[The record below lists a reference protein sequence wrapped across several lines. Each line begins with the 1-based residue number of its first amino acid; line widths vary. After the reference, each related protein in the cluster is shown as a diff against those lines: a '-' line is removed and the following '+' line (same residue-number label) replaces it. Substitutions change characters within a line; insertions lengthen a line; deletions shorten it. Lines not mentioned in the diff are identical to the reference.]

1 MATVEEHKFTSS
13 ENIKISGKNFL
24 LFLNADKKQEKPSK
38 TSSTVRVVWALTGF
52 DVLLDMVG
60 GKVGYCLNTV
70 DPQTQI
76 QTQRHVLPTE
86 LADALSDDQK
96 IEMRKATDELQFHVL
111 ADDQGFKGVWEYVWR
126 IAHDAKVGMPK
137 LQKE

>member
-13 ENIKISGKNFL
+13 ENLKISGKNFL
-24 LFLNADKKQEKPSK
+24 LFMNSDVKKGKDEQ
-38 TSSTVRVVWALTGF
+38 TVSTARVVWELTGF
-52 DVLLDMVG
+52 DVLLDIVG

-76 QTQRHVLPTE
+76 PTQRHVLPTE

-137 LQKE
+137 PQKE